1 MNFNTLGR
9 WQSCALWFLQ
19 KSFWIYKYE
28 IVDSQ
33 NVIDRHDV
41 YIFAIKNVN
50 FGNQKRSI
58 LSYGSC

>member
-1 MNFNTLGR
+1 MAIVCTLVPI
-9 WQSCALWFLQ
+9 

-28 IVDSQ
+28 MVDSQ

-50 FGNQKRSI
+50 FGNQKRSFF
-58 LSYGSC
+58 